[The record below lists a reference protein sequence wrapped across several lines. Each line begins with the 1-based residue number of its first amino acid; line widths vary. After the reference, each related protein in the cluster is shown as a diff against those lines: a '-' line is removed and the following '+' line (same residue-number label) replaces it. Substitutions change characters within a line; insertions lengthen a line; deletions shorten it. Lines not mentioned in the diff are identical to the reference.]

1 VNPAAA
7 ARRLLHRVA
16 CRAAGACR
24 RVAEAAWRPPHED
37 AADAWRRADGDR
49 TLRLQY
55 DLEPASLVFDMGGYE
70 GQWASDIHAMY
81 RCRVEVFEPMP
92 EYAARIAA
100 RFRRN
105 DAIRVHPF
113 GLASR
118 TGEARLALAGD
129 ASSLFG
135 KSDGAGSPAEA
146 RVVRLVEA
154 ASYLSE
160 RGIERIDL
168 MKVNIEGGEYD
179 LLEHLLDA
187 GLVERIRELQVQFHD
202 CLPDA
207 AARMRRIQERLAATH
222 RLTWQYPFV
231 WENWRLTKA

>member
-1 VNPAAA
+1 MNPAVA
-7 ARRLLHRVA
+7 ARRLLHRAA
-16 CRAAGACR
+16 CRAAGLCR

-55 DLEPASLVFDMGGYE
+55 DLEPGSLVFDMGGYE

-81 RCRVEVFEPMP
+81 RCRVEVFEPVP
-92 EYAARIAA
+92 EYAARITA

-118 TGEARLALAGD
+118 TGEARLTLAGD

-135 KSDGAGSPAEA
+135 RPGA
-146 RVVRLVEA
+146 RLVRLVEA
-154 ASYLSE
+154 ASFLRE

-187 GLVERIRELQVQFHD
+187 GLIGRIRDIQVQFHD

-207 AARMRRIQERLAATH
+207 AARMRRIQEQLAATH
-222 RLTWQYPFV
+222 RRTWQYPFV
-231 WENWRLTKA
+231 WENWRLATA